1 MMQNL
6 LNHQVQLTKNIRYV
20 AGNNRSDGISPYI
33 RINIWVD
40 LLILGISSYT
50 IEISSEYFTS
60 SDSFRTELEKEFIR
74 IPYLPSKDIFTL
86 IKQIDA
92 SYNDS
97 GTKSA
102 SKRTVD
108 KIKKQIEDKLDED
121 PILRQSRK
129 FNIIDEIQQ
138 LKKSSLPSKEI
149 TELQTT
155 TSTVKSDI
163 SKLTKLVEDSKY
175 CSVQSSLK
183 ISQLLQENKQEKEKH
198 DSELSTMKSSISQ
211 LQEDMKMLFRKTSEL
226 HYENTLLKKMLEEEK
241 IKTKQLSDSIKESSG
256 LSFTQ
261 ANTIGQALMQQ
272 DVFNCM

>member
-121 PILRQSRK
+121 PILRQLRK

-138 LKKSSLPSKEI
+138 LKKSVLPSKEI
-149 TELQTT
+149 TELQKT
-155 TSTVKSDI
+155 TS
-163 SKLTKLVEDSKY
+163 
-175 CSVQSSLK
+175 SLQYTTSQFPK
-183 ISQLLQENKQEKEKH
+183 ILQDMNK
-198 DSELSTMKSSISQ
+198 
-211 LQEDMKMLFRKTSEL
+211 
-226 HYENTLLKKMLEEEK
+226 K
-241 IKTKQLSDSIKESSG
+241 IKT
-256 LSFTQ
+256 
-261 ANTIGQALMQQ
+261 N
-272 DVFNCM
+272 